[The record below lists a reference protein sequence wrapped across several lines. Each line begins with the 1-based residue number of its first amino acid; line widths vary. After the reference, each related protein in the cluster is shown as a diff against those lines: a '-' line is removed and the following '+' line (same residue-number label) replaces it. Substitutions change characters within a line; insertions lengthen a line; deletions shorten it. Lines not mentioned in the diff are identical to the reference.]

1 MPILDL
7 ETSLYPANL
16 FEGYTQE
23 ASDRSWWVLYTKSRQ
38 EKAVA
43 RQLLTWTVPFYLPL
57 VAHTNMIRGR
67 KVNSHMPVFSGYV
80 FLFGNDTERVQSLKT
95 NRISRVLDVADQT
108 QLDHD
113 LRNVARLIA
122 CDAPLTVER
131 RLLPGQR
138 VRIKTGA
145 FAGVE
150 GTVVQRRGRSRL
162 LVAVN
167 FLQQGVSID
176 IEDFQ
181 LEPLN

>member
-7 ETSLYPANL
+7 ETSVYPANL

-23 ASDRSWWVLYTKSRQ
+23 VSDRSWWVLYTKSRQ

-95 NRISRVLDVADQT
+95 NRISRVLDVVDQT

-122 CDAPLTVER
+122 CDAPLTVENGSFR
-131 RLLPGQR
+131 
-138 VRIKTGA
+138 A
-145 FAGVE
+145 SA
-150 GTVVQRRGRSRL
+150 
-162 LVAVN
+162 
-167 FLQQGVSID
+167 
-176 IEDFQ
+176 
-181 LEPLN
+181 